1 MSRSW
6 LPKVYSGYLL
16 NDPMAIIP
24 WHFRNTNY
32 MQWFHL
38 KKNKY
43 CHNLGVLE
51 QETIKERNSIWLIT
65 KCKQILSVSRRHYL
79 TVRSWSPKQLCF
91 SCFQLQ
97 GYFTKWL
104 SGFIWQDLVSF
115 QQVTTSS
122 PDFRISA
129 QELVVWR
136 SGVFFMHV
144 NTYCCHHKYFLQ
156 LNNFFSLGTIPKTSI
171 WSIWLLWHLS
181 HPSPTKPKNNGK
193 IVRFLLNF

>member
-43 CHNLGVLE
+43 CHNLRVLE

-65 KCKQILSVSRRHYL
+65 KCKQILSVSRHHYL
-79 TVRSWSPKQLCF
+79 IVWSWSPKQLCF

-136 SGVFFMHV
+136 SGVFL
-144 NTYCCHHKYFLQ
+144 C
-156 LNNFFSLGTIPKTSI
+156 TSI
-171 WSIWLLWHLS
+171 HTVAITSIFYSWIISSHLEPSQRLPSEVFDCFGVSVILLQQNQRIME
-181 HPSPTKPKNNGK
+181 K
-193 IVRFLLNF
+193 